1 MSSDKYVWLIWS
13 SAFLIPWLV
22 LFLGSRRHRRV
33 MIWASVST
41 MPFGLTE
48 PLFVP
53 RYWNPPSLF
62 DLAQRT
68 GFDLESLIFCFAIG
82 GVGTVLYSVLARQDF
97 RPIAKEERQKSCHRY
112 HRAALIVPI
121 LTFPVLSMLP
131 WNPIYPAIT
140 AMALGGAATVACR
153 HDLKSATL
161 IGGTLFAGYYATFM
175 LLLEW
180 SAPGY
185 IERVWNLRALS
196 GFMISG
202 IPIEE
207 LLFGFAFGT
216 YWSGIF
222 EHLTWQDVVRPSA
235 TIKHEGERCV
245 EQSTKGVSGS
255 QR

>member
-1 MSSDKYVWLIWS
+1 
-13 SAFLIPWLV
+13 
-22 LFLGSRRHRRV
+22 
-33 MIWASVST
+33 

-68 GFDLESLIFCFAIG
+68 GFDLESLVFCFAIG
-82 GVGTVLYSVLARQDF
+82 GVGTVLYNVVT
-97 RPIAKEERQKSCHRY
+97 ERDLQPLGPDEQLRRRHHH
-112 HRAALIVPI
+112 HRAALLVPVVA
-121 LTFPVLSMLP
+121 FPTLCLLP
-131 WNPIYPAIT
+131 WNPIYSAIV

-153 HDLKSATL
+153 PDLKWSTL
-161 IGGTLFAGYYATFM
+161 IGGCLFAAYYAIFM

-185 IERVWNLRALS
+185 IGRVWNLSALS
-196 GFMISG
+196 GVMVIG
-202 IPIEE
+202 IPLEE

-222 EHLTWQDVVRPSA
+222 EHLTWQRLARVETDPTHSIRSA
-235 TIKHEGERCV
+235 M
-245 EQSTKGVSGS
+245 S
-255 QR
+255 